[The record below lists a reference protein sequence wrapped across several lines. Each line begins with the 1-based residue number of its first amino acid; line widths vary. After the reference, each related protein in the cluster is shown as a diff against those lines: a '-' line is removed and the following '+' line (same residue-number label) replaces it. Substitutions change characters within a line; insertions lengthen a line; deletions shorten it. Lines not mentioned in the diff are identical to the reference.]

1 MSHVMGSGEQ
11 SGSDLPQ
18 FLLEQSEE
26 TRGMNIGDRSRGIFN
41 KSARPARSL
50 FLKVILTCRCM

>member
-1 MSHVMGSGEQ
+1 MGSGEQ

-26 TRGMNIGDRSRGIFN
+26 TRGMNIGNRSRGIFN

-50 FLKVILTCRCM
+50 FKVILTCRCM